1 MATPAVPPNLLAY
14 CQLLHSE
21 LRRLHD
27 RLDLLQFGKDASSTP
42 TGHSWRLGAQPPLDF
57 STPGPSYSADTP
69 APTPTTH
76 TIGHISV
83 PLAQTHPT
91 AEGKPDRYSC
101 MLVVPDS
108 VVGHLIGQGG
118 KGLHQVHDI
127 SGARVQAFT
136 LKSGQSGERHVAI
149 RGTDTQIGEALV
161 AFGRRIMRKRV
172 RSKKK
177 GSSHS
182 SEGTTV
188 PPLANP
194 LVGVQSR
201 EGPTVV
207 DVSNTAASRY
217 VPPHNRSK
225 HADGAA
231 PKSELIVPQV
241 KQPKQSQVHLP
252 SSNATSL
259 SLQSQPHTHTT
270 STQAMASP
278 SPPISHSHTTPTAP
292 SVAMGS
298 LTPSVMMA
306 SASSSATPVTWSG
319 SPMQIDVL
327 SLLGG
332 SRGGKQTARRSRP
345 FIPRH

>member
-27 RLDLLQFGKDASSTP
+27 CLDLLQFGKDASSTP

-83 PLAQTHPT
+83 PLAQTHST

-101 MLVVPDS
+101 TLV
-108 VVGHLIGQGG
+108 
-118 KGLHQVHDI
+118 
-127 SGARVQAFT
+127 AFT
-136 LKSGQSGERHVAI
+136 LKSGQSGERHVTI

-182 SEGTTV
+182 SEGTTA

-194 LVGVQSR
+194 PVGVQSR
-201 EGPTVV
+201 EHQWTRRFIE
-207 DVSNTAASRY
+207 AY
-217 VPPHNRSK
+217 RS
-225 HADGAA
+225 
-231 PKSELIVPQV
+231 V
-241 KQPKQSQVHLP
+241 
-252 SSNATSL
+252 
-259 SLQSQPHTHTT
+259 
-270 STQAMASP
+270 
-278 SPPISHSHTTPTAP
+278 
-292 SVAMGS
+292 
-298 LTPSVMMA
+298 
-306 SASSSATPVTWSG
+306 
-319 SPMQIDVL
+319 
-327 SLLGG
+327 
-332 SRGGKQTARRSRP
+332 
-345 FIPRH
+345 